1 MEKEVKEGTYWGRLY
16 RFLDKWIG
24 FYRQNL
30 DMQGR
35 DRIVNDRV
43 DDLKG
48 QLYTSKNNRRWT
60 QN

>member
-1 MEKEVKEGTYWGRLY
+1 MERAVKEGTYWGGLY
-16 RFLDKWIG
+16 RFLDMWFG

-35 DRIVNDRV
+35 DRIVNDKV

-48 QLYTSKNNRRWT
+48 QLYTSKNNRRCT